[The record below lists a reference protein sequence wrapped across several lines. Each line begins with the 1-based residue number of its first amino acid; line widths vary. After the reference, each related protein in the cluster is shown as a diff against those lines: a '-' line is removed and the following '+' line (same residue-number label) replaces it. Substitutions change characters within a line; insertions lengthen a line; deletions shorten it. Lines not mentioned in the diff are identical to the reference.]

1 VRSLIRTATI
11 VAGAVIGLLAL
22 VVIGLN
28 LYVQSLGTQARI
40 QQELSQR
47 LGAPVR
53 IKAVSVT
60 PWGGLSLSG
69 ISIASEPTGGATDF
83 LTAKSFELHAG
94 IISLFA
100 GSLVIKKVSLVS
112 PKIVWPQNEDGKWRL
127 PGARKSSKSVPDSS
141 APTESPAPSPLAE
154 PSASA
159 AAVVAATP
167 PEPAGPAPVE
177 SSPVSPLR
185 PKTATVLVP
194 DVRRAAI
201 DDGDFRFLDRSGS
214 LVAAFEGV
222 ELRATVQ
229 NLNSLRGSA
238 TIAKMSA
245 RDRFFLE
252 KLRSPIRYDPQ
263 GLELPK
269 ISAHAAG
276 GEMSGAFHMEPQSK
290 DSPFQVSVKFRDVQ
304 ADQLVSDAGGSPG
317 MIKGKLEG
325 NFEASGSASDT
336 SALSGTGDIVLHD
349 GQLQQYSILVALGQV
364 LQIEELTQLHL
375 EQAEA
380 KYHITPGLVTIDE
393 LILRSPNIRLSAT
406 GTVTFN
412 GKLHLASQLAI
423 NEKVRSQLFKPIR
436 QNFQPTA
443 EAGYSAVDFQ
453 VSGTLDRPK
462 TNLVDR
468 IVGRDLKDLVS
479 GFLGGKKPDKA
490 KKKKR
495 GDNATPPSG
504 EEMNSDEEMSQGTTE
519 PSASPTPPG
528 P

>member
-1 VRSLIRTATI
+1 MRTVAI
-11 VAGAVIGLLAL
+11 VAGALVGLLAL
-22 VVIGLN
+22 IVIGLN

-47 LGAPVR
+47 LGTPVS

-69 ISIASEPTGGATDF
+69 ISIASDTSGAPGDF

-94 IISLFA
+94 IFSLFS
-100 GSLVIKKVSLVS
+100 GRLIIKKVSLVS
-112 PKIVWPQNEDGKWRL
+112 PKIVWPQTEDGKWRL
-127 PGARKSSKSVPDSS
+127 PGAHKASKVAGVRGPSM
-141 APTESPAPSPLAE
+141 AEETPAPLPEPQNSPE
-154 PSASA
+154 GS
-159 AAVVAATP
+159 AVVTTTP
-167 PEPAGPAPVE
+167 PEPAASVAPVP
-177 SSPVSPLR
+177 SLAPSPA
-185 PKTATVLVP
+185 PKTAAVLVP
-194 DVRRAAI
+194 DVRRAII
-201 DDGDFRFLDRSGS
+201 DDGEFRFLDRSGG
-214 LVAAFEGV
+214 LLAGFEGV
-222 ELRATVQ
+222 DLRATIQ
-229 NLNSLRGSA
+229 NAHSLRGSA
-238 TIAKMSA
+238 NVARMSA

-252 KLRSPIRYDPQ
+252 KLRSPIHYDQ
-263 GLELPK
+263 QELDLPK

-276 GEMSGAFHMEPQSK
+276 GEVSGAFHMEPQSK
-290 DSPFQVSVKFRDVQ
+290 DSPFKVTLKFRDVQ

-336 SALSGTGDIVLHD
+336 NALSGKGEIVLHD

-380 KYHITPGLVTIDE
+380 KYHVTPGLVTIDE

-406 GTVTFN
+406 GTVNFN
-412 GKLHLASQLAI
+412 GKLHLSSQLAI
-423 NEKVRSQLFKPIR
+423 NEKVRGQLFKPIR

-468 IVGRDLKDLVS
+468 IVGHDLKDVIS
-479 GFLGGKKPDKA
+479 GFLGGKKPDKP
-490 KKKKR
+490 KKKKH
-495 GDNATPPSG
+495 GDNAMPPS
-504 EEMNSDEEMSQGTTE
+504 EEETSPGDPEAAPSAAE
-519 PSASPTPPG
+519 PSPTSTPAAP
-528 P
+528 